1 MQRVFLHFAAGAA
14 LLASALSA
22 TAMGFGQTVTQTTLG
37 QPLNFVATVTL
48 DGDETIARECVFAEV
63 YAGDIHLSRDNVR
76 ATLEPASESGR
87 RRIRVTTTTRID
99 EPVVD
104 VEVSVG
110 CNSRLSRRFV
120 AFIDPPGVQL
130 AEASAPADV
139 APPPTS
145 NRDSQSMM
153 LSDMA
158 RNSDASRRGG
168 NAGAAAAGGGAS
180 RQAARTA
187 PRAQRVASARS
198 SHGASRSPA
207 ASRVALHRSH
217 GSPRALAAGS
227 APPAGPRLQLDPP
240 MAVAAPR
247 AAASAPPA
255 PTIDAPAWVAAMA
268 QADAASAALKRER
281 DRIEVLEAG
290 LAKLRADSAAT
301 QRTLGALQLRL
312 REAEG
317 ERYANGLVYFL
328 AGLALLFALIAL
340 ALWLLRPR
348 QRRRARWFD
357 AAASQQARAA
367 EAAAA
372 SHEPAAEH
380 APEAAPLTE
389 PPTSWNSRPGNQ
401 IGGATVPASIGG
413 LEVTTVLGPEAARLN
428 VDAARAGGLPRKTGE
443 LSMEEL
449 IDLEQQAEF
458 FVVLGQEEAAIALL
472 DGYMHSDGGK
482 SPLPYLQLL
491 ELHQRRTDRAAYE
504 EVRQAFNERFQAFA
518 PEWSDD
524 IHFGRELEEYP
535 QTIARL
541 QSLWPTPLS
550 AMQALDSL
558 LFRRHS
564 SDDTFDFPAYRELL
578 FLYSIARELSGHVET
593 DFGSIDVLLPLEDAP
608 IDLTPTTP
616 DGGSFAV
623 DLDVSSWPDQSAA
636 NSLIIHRVPGRRG
649 AQSLDRRQPVEGES
663 PASLPSWRSRSGDPL
678 SAVGVERRHR
688 DRRDADLG
696 GQPAA
701 EPASRLVATAE

>member
-1 MQRVFLHFAAGAA
+1 MQRVFLHFALGAA
-14 LLASALSA
+14 VLATALSA

-48 DGDETIARECVFAEV
+48 EGDETITRECVFADV
-63 YAGDIHLSRDNVR
+63 YAGDTRIARDNVR
-76 ATLEPASESGR
+76 AVLEPASDNGQ
-87 RRIRVTTTTRID
+87 RRIRVTTSTRID
-99 EPVVD
+99 EPVVS

-110 CNSRLSRRFV
+110 CGSRMSRRFV

-130 AEASAPADV
+130 AEAGPPAEAA
-139 APPPTS
+139 APPTT

-158 RNSDASRRGG
+158 RNADAARRHGNAASGAAESGSPRPATRVATRVHHVASGRSALHGRSASSAGSRLAARASR
-168 NAGAAAAGGGAS
+168 GAS
-180 RQAARTA
+180 R
-187 PRAQRVASARS
+187 P
-198 SHGASRSPA
+198 
-207 ASRVALHRSH
+207 
-217 GSPRALAAGS
+217 ALAAASGS
-227 APPAGPRLQLDPP
+227 GGSRLQLDAPV
-240 MAVAAPR
+240 AIAAPQ

-255 PTIDAPAWVAAMA
+255 PAIDAPTASAAVAAA
-268 QADAASAALKRER
+268 EAASAALQRER
-281 DRIEVLEAG
+281 DRIAVLEAG
-290 LAKLRADSAAT
+290 LARLRADSAAT
-301 QRTLGALQLRL
+301 QRTVAALQARL

-328 AGLALLFALIAL
+328 GGLAALFALIAL

-348 QRRRARWFD
+348 QRRRAYWSD

-367 EAAAA
+367 QAAGPAHEIAEA
-372 SHEPAAEH
+372 PAVDGAL
-380 APEAAPLTE
+380 LTE
-389 PPTSWNSRPGNQ
+389 PPTSWHSRPGNQ

-413 LEVTTVLGPEAARLN
+413 LEVTTVLGPEVARANL
-428 VDAARAGGLPRKTGE
+428 DTARAGGPVRKTGE

-472 DGYMHSDGGK
+472 DGYLHSDGGK

-504 EVRQAFNERFQAFA
+504 EVREAFNDRFQAFA

-524 IHFGRELEEYP
+524 IHFGRELDEYP

-616 DGGSFAV
+616 DGGGFAV
-623 DLDVSSWPDQSAA
+623 DLDVSSWPDESAA
-636 NSLIIHRVPGRRG
+636 NSLIIHRLPGRRG
-649 AQSLDRRQPVEGES
+649 A
-663 PASLPSWRSRSGDPL
+663 A
-678 SAVGVERRHR
+678 
-688 DRRDADLG
+688 
-696 GQPAA
+696 
-701 EPASRLVATAE
+701 